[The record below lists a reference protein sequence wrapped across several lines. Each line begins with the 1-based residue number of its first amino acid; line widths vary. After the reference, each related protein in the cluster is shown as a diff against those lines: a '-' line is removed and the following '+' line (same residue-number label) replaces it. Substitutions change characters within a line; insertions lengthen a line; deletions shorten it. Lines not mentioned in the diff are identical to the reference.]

1 MKAYLLVLPLAPFEF
16 GFEYR
21 GAPPLHCTIMP
32 WFVSDKGT
40 AQVALTLSEVF
51 KKSPPVV
58 LIPWK
63 RAMFG
68 KNNDVLVHVLT
79 WEEGLIRLHNEL
91 LDALKTLEVEL
102 MDPQWTG
109 ANWNPHVTDHEGE
122 KFFPGLQAT
131 VETAVMIEAEDPV
144 SRPLK
149 KVVARFPLRG

>member
-1 MKAYLLVLPLAPFEF
+1 
-16 GFEYR
+16 
-21 GAPPLHCTIMP
+21 
-32 WFVSDKGT
+32 
-40 AQVALTLSEVF
+40 
-51 KKSPPVV
+51 
-58 LIPWK
+58 
-63 RAMFG
+63 MFG